1 MVLKLISKFIF
12 ITLLGWKI
20 KGNISEDIKKCVIA
34 IAPHTSYWDFFI
46 GVAVRP
52 INNLRSSFLVKKEV
66 FKFAPVG
73 WLVKS
78 MGGIA
83 VDRGKKNSNL
93 IDQVV
98 KIFNEREVMRLAI
111 TPEGTRSKV
120 TEWKT
125 GFYRIAQAAN
135 VPIIL
140 VSFNFEKK
148 EVAFFQEFR
157 PTGNMKED
165 IEYIRSQFVGIPGR
179 HRELGVE

>member
-1 MVLKLISKFIF
+1 MIRFLAKFIF

-20 KGNISEDIKKCVIA
+20 KGSISDKTKKCVIA

-46 GVAVRP
+46 GIVVRP

-66 FKFAPVG
+66 FKFAPMG
-73 WLVKS
+73 WVVKR

-83 VDRGKKNSNL
+83 VDRGKNNSSL
-93 IDQVV
+93 IDQVIR
-98 KIFNEREVMRLAI
+98 IFKEREVMRLAI

-125 GFYRIAQAAN
+125 GFYRIAVAAN

-140 VSFNFEKK
+140 VSFDFAKK
-148 EVAFFQEFR
+148 EVEFKEEFH
-157 PTGNMKED
+157 PTGDMTAD
-165 IEYIRSQFVGIPGR
+165 IDYIKSQFVGVQGKHP
-179 HRELGVE
+179 ELG

>member
-1 MVLKLISKFIF
+1 MLKFLSKLIFIH
-12 ITLLGWKI
+12 LLGWKI
-20 KGNISEDIKKCVIA
+20 KGSIADDTKKCVIA

-73 WLVKS
+73 WLVKK

-83 VDRGKKNSNL
+83 VDRGKNNTNL

-98 KIFNEREVMRLAI
+98 DIFNQKTVMRLAI

-120 TEWKT
+120 TDLKT
-125 GFYRIAQAAN
+125 GFYRIAIAAK
-135 VPIIL
+135 VPIVI
-140 VSFNFEKK
+140 VTFNFKKK
-148 EVAFFQEFR
+148 EVEFIEEFQ
-157 PTGNMKED
+157 PTGNMKKD
-165 IEYIRSQFVGIPGR
+165 IAYVKSHFVGIPGR
-179 HRELGVE
+179 HPELGVE